1 MYRVTTPEHTFT
13 LPESISNY
21 KVVQVAYKQSAFKL
35 VKTYADGE
43 ASSGMSISGDTVIVT
58 LTQEETKKFK
68 KGDASVQVRALTTCD
83 RAVASKHFPF
93 TIEDVNNEDILK

>member
-13 LPESISNY
+13 LPEPISSY
-21 KVVQVAYKQSAFKL
+21 KVVQIAYRQSAFKFA
-35 VKTYADGE
+35 KTYADGE
-43 ASSGMSISGDTVIVT
+43 ASSGMSISGNTVIVS

-68 KGDASVQVRALTTCD
+68 KGEASVQVRALTSND
-83 RAVASKHFPF
+83 KAVASKQFTF